1 MGTVD
6 TVGIKLGAK
15 LGHPVFVPDRV
26 GCDSKIPGKKFIQ
39 FVLMHIASTS
49 LKAARFHNDASR
61 RHFHLQIRRLLEKI
75 QKRQRRTEQRQR
87 SFTANKTFPEPVEF
101 KTSILRDKKA
111 LAPEVGQDSSH
122 SAKRRERRVVGVLH
136 Q

>member
-6 TVGIKLGAK
+6 TVGIKLRAK

-26 GCDSKIPGKKFIQ
+26 GADSKMPGKKFTQ

-49 LKAARFHNDASR
+49 LKSARFHNNASR
-61 RHFHLQIRRLLEKI
+61 RHFELQIRRLLEQI
-75 QKRQRRTEQRQR
+75 QKRQRRTKQRQR
-87 SFTANKTFPEPVEF
+87 SVNKAFPEPVEF

-111 LAPEVGQDSSH
+111 LAPEVGHDSAH
-122 SAKRRERRVVGVLH
+122 SAERRKRCVIGVLH